1 MVAIAGNVIELRCA
15 MAPLNT
21 ADAPAVV
28 ATLQGDPLL
37 RSAAAVLRGL
47 LRSGQFDG
55 EIFPVQCEVAQRLGR
70 RLDFDGRFTTGLGQ
84 LYARWDGKGIPA
96 VPGERLMPAVR
107 VGDAGAGALTQYR
120 IGGWET
126 LVQTARS
133 RSGAQYDPHLVT
145 LLLSLGPG
153 LLADLPTR
161 WDQVLALD
169 LADAGVLM

>member
-1 MVAIAGNVIELRCA
+1 MVAIAGNVSEVRCA
-15 MAPLNT
+15 MAPLDT

-28 ATLQGDPLL
+28 AALVRRIRATHQGDPLL

-47 LRSGQFDG
+47 LQSGQFDG

-107 VGDAGAGALTQYR
+107 VVV
-120 IGGWET
+120 
-126 LVQTARS
+126 LVQV
-133 RSGAQYDPHLVT
+133 P
-145 LLLSLGPG
+145 
-153 LLADLPTR
+153 
-161 WDQVLALD
+161 
-169 LADAGVLM
+169 